1 MHLAHTLTGFG
12 ILFFMLCKLVLHYYL
27 DGRHLRSLG
36 LMSLL
41 ISPGY
46 YLRPYRLSVDPS
58 AAKWK
63 YLCNSCLVLTAVS
76 LFLNILIGLA
86 IFVG

>member
-12 ILFFMLCKLVLHYYL
+12 ILFFMLGKLVLHYYL

-46 YLRPYRLSVDPS
+46 YLRPYRSSVDPS
-58 AAKWK
+58 AAKWM
-63 YLCNSCLVLTAVS
+63 YLCNSCLVLSVVS
-76 LFLNILIGLA
+76 LVLNMVIGLA
-86 IFVG
+86 IYDG